1 MKQNQ
6 LDDLN
11 AELVQAIAQ
20 YTNGMITIVEFLG
33 FAINMRRRIGD
44 DVELAGLLDPNTGM
58 QFPTVAE
65 TDAFMAQVIKDQEA
79 AYARQVA
86 MSNENFKA
94 LEDAGII
101 ANKD

>member
-44 DVELAGLLDPNTGM
+44 DVALAGLTDPNTGM
-58 QFPTVAE
+58 PFPTVKE
-65 TDAFMAQVIKDQEA
+65 TDDFMAHFYNLVEPH
-79 AYARQVA
+79 
-86 MSNENFKA
+86 
-94 LEDAGII
+94 
-101 ANKD
+101 NKPRN